1 MNKLEIKKRI
11 TDNLDNLTIED
22 LTFIENLLNQFTSY
36 LKTQKQQNNL
46 SQNNNDDPL
55 SELRNS
61 DFIGCFS
68 GEIDLAE
75 KSEQIAD
82 SNTQRGNGKE

>member
-22 LTFIENLLNQFTSY
+22 LTFIENLLSQLTSY
-36 LKTQKQQNNL
+36 LKTQKQQNNC
-46 SQNNNDDPL
+46 SKNNEDDPL
-55 SELRNS
+55 LELRNS

-68 GEIDLAE
+68 GETDLAE
-75 KSEQIAD
+75 KSEQIVKD
-82 SNTQRGNGKE
+82 IISKKV